1 MSADWEWTELD
12 GFAGK
17 VLLVSAGPTSAGQSL
32 VAVYDSEDDA
42 LANGAESRALAVMG
56 ESLMTAA
63 QLQLAARNGQRVAAR
78 RR

>member
-1 MSADWEWTELD
+1 
-12 GFAGK
+12 
-17 VLLVSAGPTSAGQSL
+17 
-32 VAVYDSEDDA
+32 VYDSEDDA
-42 LANGAESRALAVMG
+42 LANDAESRALAVMG